1 MAPIKGST
9 LEAVTCPVCSN
20 FSSKRLT
27 SFEKHLQECHNTT
40 ARELWVQ
47 IHGQPVCKCG
57 CGQETVWIG
66 WKAGFT
72 SVRNGHNASIYAVYD
87 KEEAE
92 RLSLTRGSNWR
103 GKESHWKGKT
113 KETDEATAKRGR
125 ATSKGRKE
133 AIDSGEITIWSKGLT
148 KETDDRLAAFSE
160 TQKEKFASGEQRPWS
175 EGLTKETD
183 RRVAD
188 MAIAVSIT
196 HKKKEIRDH
205 LDSQKRLSKEETKNR
220 IEKNGELTVVGTL
233 DDYINDNV
241 TNIYVKCKRC
251 EKEFKSNLRRL
262 QHGRCVFC
270 HPSGSNGQAEV
281 SRFVQSLGVEV
292 INNCRSVITPLEIDI
307 FAPAHNFGIEY
318 NGLYTHNELSKS
330 QIYHSNKTLQCLVKG
345 IKLLHVFEDEWF
357 EKQEIV
363 KSMIAHR
370 LGFSSRKIFAR
381 KCTIQ
386 KLTVK
391 QRRDFFDSCHID
403 GDTNSS
409 IAWGLFLGSELVSA
423 LSLRKAFH
431 KKHEKCLE
439 IARFCTSLNTS
450 VTGGL
455 AKLTQVALKHSLNE
469 GFSDGLLTYVDT
481 RFGQGEGY
489 RAAGFKQEGRTPNR
503 FWWTD
508 TFVRFNRFKFRAD
521 KNAGLTEAQVAAE
534 HGVIKIWGCPN
545 LIFQMSSSSSTSTS

>member
-1 MAPIKGST
+1 MAPIKGTT
-9 LEAVTCPVCSN
+9 LETITCPICSS

-27 SFEKHLQECHNTT
+27 SFEKHLIECHNTT
-40 ARELWVQ
+40 SRELWVQ
-47 IHGQPVCKCG
+47 IHGQPLCKCG
-57 CGQETVWIG
+57 CGQETAWIG

-72 SVRNGHNASIYAVYD
+72 SVRNGHNASIYAVYS

-103 GKESHWKGKT
+103 GKESQWKGKT
-113 KETDEATAKRGR
+113 KETDAATAKRGR
-125 ATSKGRKE
+125 ATSVGRKA
-133 AIDSGEITIWSKGLT
+133 AIDAGEITIWSKGLT
-148 KETDDRLAAFSE
+148 KETDKRLAAFSD
-160 TQKEKFASGEQRPWS
+160 TQKQRFASGEQRPWS

-183 RRVAD
+183 ERVAN
-188 MAIAVSIT
+188 MAINVSIT

-205 LDSQKRLSKEETKNR
+205 LDSQKRLSKDETRNR
-220 IEKNGELTVVGTL
+220 IEKNGELSVIGTL
-233 DDYINDNV
+233 DDYVNDNV
-241 TNIYVKCKRC
+241 TNIYVKCKKC
-251 EKEFKSNLRRL
+251 EKEFSSNLRRL

-281 SRFVQSLGVEV
+281 SRYVQSLGVEV

-307 FAPAHNFGIEY
+307 FAPAYKFGIEY

-330 QIYHSNKTLQCLVKG
+330 QIYHSNKTLQCLSKG
-345 IKLLHVFEDEWF
+345 IKLLHVFEDEWN

-370 LGFSSRKIFAR
+370 IHMTKRKIFAR
-381 KCTIQ
+381 KCVVRE
-386 KLTVK
+386 LSVK

-403 GDTNSS
+403 GDTNSK
-409 IAWGLFLGSELVSA
+409 IAWGLFYEDELVSA

-431 KKHEKCLE
+431 KKHEMMLE
-439 IARFCTSLNTS
+439 IARFCTALHTS
-450 VTGGL
+450 VVGGL
-455 AKLTQVALKHSLNE
+455 AKLTQVALKHSIAH
-469 GFSDGLLTYVDT
+469 GFRNGLLTYVDT

-489 RAAGFKQEGRTPNR
+489 RAAGFSMVGRTPNR

-521 KNAGLTEAQVAAE
+521 KRAGLTEHDVASE

-545 LIFQMSSSSSTSTS
+545 LIFELKA